1 MTGTDI
7 DIDGLLPHRRPMRL
21 VDEILEADETHAV
34 TRCVVQ
40 ANWPLVS
47 GGAVDA
53 LIIVE
58 LVAQTSGISNGLERI
73 RTQGAGAD
81 RKGWLAGIKTAQFA
95 RHRIPIRTPIVV
107 RAENVFSFEGFREIQ
122 GRADIDGETVAE
134 VILQV
139 VQADAGMPQGEPFP

>member
-1 MTGTDI
+1 MTVSEI

-21 VDEILEADETHAV
+21 VDEVLEADETRAV

-47 GGAVDA
+47 GGSVDA
-53 LIIVE
+53 MIIVE
-58 LVAQTSGISNGLERI
+58 LVAQTSGISNGLERV
-73 RTQGAGAD
+73 RTHGAGAD
-81 RKGWLAGIKTAQFA
+81 RKGWLAGIKTARFT
-95 RHRIPIRTPIVV
+95 RHRIAMDTPIVV
-107 RAENVFSFEGFREIQ
+107 RAENAFSFEGFREIR

-139 VQADAGMPQGEPFP
+139 VQAELPTKGENAP